1 MPFVSIRYVE
11 EVLAEGSE
19 EKRAEIA
26 QRVTAAISE
35 AAGILPELIWVAFEP
50 VPAAE
55 WYVAGDSVEQ
65 RWKKEGR

>member
-11 EVLAEGSE
+11 EVLAEGAE

-26 QRVTAAISE
+26 RRVTAAIAE
-35 AAGILPELIWVAFEP
+35 TAGIDPEVVWVAFEP

-55 WYVAGDSVEQ
+55 WYVSGDSVEK
-65 RWKKEGR
+65 RWKEGK